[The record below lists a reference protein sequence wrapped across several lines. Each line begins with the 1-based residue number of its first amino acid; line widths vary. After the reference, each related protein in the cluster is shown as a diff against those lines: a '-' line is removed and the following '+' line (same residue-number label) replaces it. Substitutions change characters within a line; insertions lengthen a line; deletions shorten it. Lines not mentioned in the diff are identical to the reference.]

1 MAPILPLAKTKQI
14 LATIKKIET
23 GAIKPSSFAKPLAAV
38 AGTSAPPHTQ
48 QYAKSLY
55 QVLSGIGNTSNGAS
69 KVLKRKAVDTYANY
83 LMSSRLLKT
92 SGEHVALTSE
102 YLVSAL
108 RKESKAPDFVS
119 YLSALFRGKPSAVRY
134 ALKLK
139 SVAPTRFSPFVQNA
153 AATKWSLLEA
163 GRVPAHL
170 QHTAKRAYTDLIQAK
185 EAFQGASKTAAAVQ
199 KLKQTPIADNAAFK
213 QVIGKVNAVRGLP
226 MQW

>member
-1 MAPILPLAKTKQI
+1 MAPILPLSKTKQI
-14 LATIKKIET
+14 LSTIKKIET

-38 AGTSAPPHTQ
+38 VGNSGSPHTQ
-48 QYAKSLY
+48 QHAKSLY

-69 KVLKRKAVDTYANY
+69 KVLKRKAVDTYTNY

-92 SGEHVALTSE
+92 SGEHVILTPE

-108 RKESKAPDFVS
+108 RKESKAPDFVP

-134 ALKLK
+134 AQKLN
-139 SVAPTRFSPFVQNA
+139 SVSPNRFSPFVQNA
-153 AATKWSLLEA
+153 AATKWSLLKS
-163 GRVPAHL
+163 GKPPVHL
-170 QHTAKRAYTDLIQAK
+170 QYTAKRSFADLIQAK
-185 EAFQGASKTAAAVQ
+185 EDFQVASKTAAAVQ